1 MIDIETLAKEQIHE
15 EEKLI
20 LLVASTDLDENSKA
34 EVLRRTHQKIRHINN
49 LVELEDY

>member
-20 LLVASTDLDENSKA
+20 LLVASTDLDDQSKE
-34 EVLRRTHQKIRHINN
+34 EVLRRTYQHLRRINSH
-49 LVELEDY
+49 VELEEY

>member
-20 LLVASTDLDENSKA
+20 LLVASTDLTDQSKA
-34 EVLRRTHQKIRHINN
+34 EVLRRTHQHIRHINN

>member
-1 MIDIETLAKEQIHE
+1 MIDIEALAKEQIHE

-20 LLVASTDLDENSKA
+20 LLVASTDLDDRSKE
-34 EVLRRTHQKIRHINN
+34 EVLQRTHQRLRRINN